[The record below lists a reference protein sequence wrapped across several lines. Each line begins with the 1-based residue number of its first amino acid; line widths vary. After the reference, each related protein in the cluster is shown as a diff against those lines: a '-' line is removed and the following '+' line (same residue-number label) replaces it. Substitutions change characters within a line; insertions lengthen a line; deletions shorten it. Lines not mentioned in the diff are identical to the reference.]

1 MTMGIRFKVKASDLN
16 EAIDIAAIVPP
27 RPFDKNNTSGYLF
40 VIRGDRGYVY
50 SNDHLHTTRADF
62 PLLEVEGEG
71 AFIYPGVNIKA
82 FTFFKNMID
91 FEVKNGEEEGSEF
104 SITYDGGNG
113 AGKAPRPLF
122 NPKFMQA
129 CDKELDAATDERT
142 FSAGLLREALN
153 LSKSFHGGGN
163 QKGDDDHFKVV
174 QVFDKNKEVD
184 DTANPGKKL
193 KPFEH
198 GDGFL
203 FASDKVRTLHF
214 QSDGLMGKHLT
225 VHATHMPLLQAFLAK
240 SSGKVRILTGT
251 NKTFA
256 VDERGRVFGW
266 AHTVKSHSKFSFSSG
281 TKGVDAAITLKIS
294 KFDMLNA
301 LKYMKE
307 ELETGRDKIRVLFNA
322 DNKTIQFQI
331 AEGKGLGLSSMY
343 VEAPVD
349 ETQTTNLKDFGISV
363 NITYLMGLFEEAKG
377 NVVSMRVSVMD
388 PDPNKGRTKQN
399 GLLRTFDDFILDADG
414 KVVEGGKLPEG
425 ASTCKV
431 TRYAPSYVE

>member
-1 MTMGIRFKVKASDLN
+1 MGIRFKVKASDLN
-16 EAIDIAAIVPP
+16 EAIDIASIVTP
-27 RPFDKNNTSGYLF
+27 RPFDKNNTSGFLF
-40 VIRGDRGYVY
+40 VIRGDKGYVY
-50 SNDHLHTTRADF
+50 SNDQLHTTRADF

-71 AFIYPGVNIKA
+71 AFIYPGMNIKA
-82 FTFFKNMID
+82 FTFFKNTID
-91 FEVKNGEEEGSEF
+91 FEVNSGGGEEGTEF

-129 CDKELDAATDERT
+129 CDKELEAATDERT
-142 FSAGLLREALN
+142 FSTGLLREALN

-174 QVFDKNKEVD
+174 QLFDKNKEVD
-184 DTANPGKKL
+184 DPANPGKKL
-193 KPFEH
+193 KPFEN

-214 QSDGLMGKHLT
+214 QSDNFAGRHLNI
-225 VHATHMPLLQAFLAK
+225 HSTHMPLLQSFLAK
-240 SSGKVRILTGT
+240 ASGKVKILTGT

-266 AHTVKSHSKFSFSSG
+266 AHTQKSHSKFSYSSG

-307 ELETGRDKIRVLFNA
+307 ELETGRDKIKFIFNS

-343 VEAPVD
+343 VDAPID
-349 ETQTTNLKDFGISV
+349 ESSTNVKDFAISV
-363 NITYLMGLFEEAKG
+363 NITYLMGLFEDAKG
-377 NVVSMRVSVMD
+377 NVVTTRVSIMD
-388 PDPNKGRTKQN
+388 PDAAKGRTKQN

-414 KVVEGGKLPEG
+414 KVVEGGKLPDG